1 MNSLVEAR
9 VRTFL
14 TTRLHR
20 DAYEGGA
27 IMFNIR
33 KLSRVAGHDTDR
45 RFAQAGLAT
54 GPDARVASA
63 IVDQAT
69 GGGGGGA
76 VSHYEM
82 NQTIDRWVQKTP
94 PMGL

>member
-14 TTRLHR
+14 RNRLYR
-20 DAYEGGA
+20 DAYECGA

-33 KLSRVAGHDTDR
+33 NCARVAGHDTDR

-54 GPDARVASA
+54 GPDSRVASA
-63 IVDQAT
+63 IVDEAT
-69 GGGGGGA
+69 GGGGGNA

-82 NQTIDRWVQKTP
+82 KAQIDRWVRNTP
-94 PMGL
+94 QMGM